1 MFVRYLPLF
10 VSLIM
15 ICPFSEGCSSILL
28 GSTPIRGGTIVKAP
42 ERALPATATKHLQR
56 FPPVDYADIGDFN
69 PEKKNLLVVSYPLQ
83 HISHGYHI
91 TPQIWL
97 MLIVFSYFSYLTSP
111 ARKGMELKITL

>member
-1 MFVRYLPLF
+1 MFVPYLPLF

-42 ERALPATATKHLQR
+42 KRALPATATKHLER
-56 FPPVDYADIGDFN
+56 FPPVDYAAVGDFN
-69 PEKKNLLVVSYPLQ
+69 PQKKTCWWFHTLCNILVS
-83 HISHGYHI
+83 GYHI

>member
-15 ICPFSEGCSSILL
+15 ICPFSEGCSSIVL

-83 HISHGYHI
+83 HISQWVSYHTPNIVDVDCFFLFLLFNI
-91 TPQIWL
+91 TSQKRDG
-97 MLIVFSYFSYLTSP
+97 T
-111 ARKGMELKITL
+111 